1 MFGHESGFLLSSIS
15 KTFSPQSH
23 RVTESK
29 SHREIEFA
37 NTTNKIV
44 IPSGAR
50 NLFLIISHS
59 RVQSQSLRYQVL
71 YPFGN
76 DQRLRHASQRRERK
90 FLSLP
95 RDYARREID
104 VDLVARNDRLLFGRN
119 FFCELLAQALH
130 QLRNLH
136 AQEAVVI
143 RISQVSLRKA
153 GSDH

>member
-15 KTFSPQSH
+15 KTFSRQSH
-23 RVTESK
+23 RVKESK
-29 SHREIEFA
+29 SQRVKESREIGFA
-37 NTTNKIV
+37 NKTNKIV

-59 RVQSQSLRYQVL
+59 RVQSQSLRDQIL
-71 YPFGN
+71 HSFGN

-104 VDLVARNDRLLFGRN
+104 VDLGARNDSLFFGPT
-119 FFCELLAQALH
+119 FFCELL
-130 QLRNLH
+130 
-136 AQEAVVI
+136 
-143 RISQVSLRKA
+143 
-153 GSDH
+153 